1 MSTCTI
7 VSVLPGGIACKIGQH
22 WPTHK
27 QLKEGNR
34 QYGSENYNTNGDER
48 SYQLSHVWR
57 QWPEVVPDQ
66 DPQNVDKQVCWI
78 ISQFNAVYLST
89 WRNFS
94 QVTMNYKPSAFKYS
108 EDDVASAYL
117 CTAGTVHTATSRRC
131 GSSSQGPAAGTS
143 HGTSPAGLQVQHRK
157 QAQPVTYTT
166 TWLVAVMFWHV
177 LKFNEI

>member
-94 QVTMNYKPSAFKYS
+94 QVTMNRVRSN
-108 EDDVASAYL
+108 
-117 CTAGTVHTATSRRC
+117 TVKTMWRVRTFVLRALST
-131 GSSSQGPAAGTS
+131 Q
-143 HGTSPAGLQVQHRK
+143 
-157 QAQPVTYTT
+157 QPVEDVVVPLKARL
-166 TWLVAVMFWHV
+166 LVRHTGLLQQVCKYNIANKLNRLLTLQHDWWR
-177 LKFNEI
+177 